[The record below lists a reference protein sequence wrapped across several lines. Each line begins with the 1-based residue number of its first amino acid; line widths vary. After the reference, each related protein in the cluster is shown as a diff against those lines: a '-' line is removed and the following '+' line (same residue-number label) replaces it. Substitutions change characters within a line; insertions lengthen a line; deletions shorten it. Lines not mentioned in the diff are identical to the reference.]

1 MLHTLSKGPRVYLA
15 FLVPM
20 TLIASIVIFGSG
32 SLLAQEQAPPP
43 STYIPFNV
51 PGAGTEKTQGTMPV
65 AIARGW
71 IAGNVVGPHNFS
83 QGFRRAPNGSYKLV
97 DVPGSHYT
105 VVMGVNLRGQVAG
118 YFFEKL
124 LRGFLRDT
132 DGTYIEVTPPD
143 AEDTIV
149 RCINGDGQVG
159 GDAVSASGSYGF
171 LWDAV
176 TGFTTFNVPGAQTS
190 PSVFAINGSG
200 VVTGSYYDANYNA
213 HGYVRFPSGKIETF
227 VGSDDAVTTWPTAIN
242 ASGQV
247 TGYVDTPT
255 SSRGFVRDPDGTI
268 TLFLSGTQGHAYPRG
283 INNSGYIVGYIRQTT
298 GPSIPFE
305 RDPLGN
311 VTFLQLPHPLLNN
324 DPQGIDEDGTIVGW
338 YTDANISKHGWRL
351 IP

>member
-1 MLHTLSKGPRVYLA
+1 MSHPRSKGPRVYRP
-15 FLVPM
+15 FCLVPM
-20 TLIASIVIFGSG
+20 TLMASIFIFGPG
-32 SLLAQEQAPPP
+32 SLPAQEQAPP

-51 PGAGTEKTQGTMPV
+51 PGAGTGKNQGTMPV

-71 IAGNVVGPHNFS
+71 IAGNVVGPHNFL

-105 VVMGVNLRGQVAG
+105 VVMGVNLRGQVVG

-159 GDAVSASGSYGF
+159 GDAVSATEAYGF
-171 LWDAV
+171 VWDRT
-176 TGFTTFNVPGAQTS
+176 TGFTKFGVSSDPEPG
-190 PSVFAINGSG
+190 VFAINGSG
-200 VVTGSYYDANYNA
+200 VVTGSYYDANDNA

-227 VGSDDAVTTWPTAIN
+227 DASADAVTTWPTAIN

-247 TGYVDTPT
+247 TGYVDTRT

-268 TLFLSGTQGHAYPRG
+268 TLFLSGTQGHAYPKG
-283 INNSGYIVGYIRQTT
+283 INNSGYIVGFIQQPT

-305 RDPLGN
+305 RDPSGN
-311 VTFLQLPHPLLNN
+311 VTFLQLPHPLLFNE
-324 DPQGIDEDGTIVGW
+324 PQGIDGDGTIVGW
-338 YTDANISKHGWRL
+338 YTDGNIAKHGWRL